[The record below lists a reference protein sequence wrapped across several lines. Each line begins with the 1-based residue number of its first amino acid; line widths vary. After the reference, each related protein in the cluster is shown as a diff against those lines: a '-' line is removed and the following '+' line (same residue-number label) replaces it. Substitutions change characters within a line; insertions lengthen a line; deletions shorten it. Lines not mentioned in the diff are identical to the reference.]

1 MLGPGNYFAQKIE
14 VKVAK
19 YLMVAY
25 LLFSSIF
32 ILSYLMVPGES
43 GDITTV
49 GVLTGFGVHASDM
62 FDVAA
67 EIVVSGVPAAA

>member
-1 MLGPGNYFAQKIE
+1 MRLAGPWQLFLSENRSKSSQIFNTRILTILLNIYFIIFL
-14 VKVAK
+14 VAR
-19 YLMVAY
+19 
-25 LLFSSIF
+25 F
-32 ILSYLMVPGES
+32 
-43 GDITTV
+43 ITTA